1 MATSLRQ
8 RSWDAYQLRLKRKVP
23 LRVSQAKELA
33 EARVLME
40 RVEARRKVMVKRE
53 QGG

>member
-1 MATSLRQ
+1 MAPSLKQ
-8 RSWDAYQLRLKRKVP
+8 RSWDAYQLRLKRKAP

-33 EARVLME
+33 EVRELMA
-40 RVEARRKVMVKRE
+40 RVEARRKAMVKRE